1 MKKIYLVQFEE
12 YSDAFTAFE
21 EYGNAYDFASAY
33 AESMPGRHR
42 APADMIREAFLL
54 DGGPSLRDALRD
66 AFATFEADVADE
78 LDRIGAETEEYWR
91 SRDDND

>member
-21 EYGNAYDFASAY
+21 EYGNAYDFAAAY

-54 DGGPSLRDALRD
+54 DGSPSLRNV
-66 AFATFEADVADE
+66 FATFETDVADE

-91 SRDDND
+91 GRNDND

>member
-1 MKKIYLVQFEE
+1 MRKIYLVQFEE

-21 EYGNAYDFASAY
+21 TYENAYDFAAAY

-42 APADMIREAFLL
+42 SPADMVREALL
-54 DGGPSLRDALRD
+54 MDDGPRLSDL
-66 AFATFEADVADE
+66 FATFEADAADE
-78 LDRIGAETEEYWR
+78 LDRIGRETDDQWR

>member
-21 EYGNAYDFASAY
+21 DYGNAYDFASVY
-33 AESMPGRHR
+33 IESMPNHG
-42 APADMIREAFLL
+42 AKTASAMI
-54 DGGPSLRDALRD
+54 RD
-66 AFATFEADVADE
+66 AFLMDAGRERGAFPDFDRDVNAE

-91 SRDDND
+91 SRNE

>member
-1 MKKIYLVQFEE
+1 MKKIHLVQFEE
-12 YSDAFTAFE
+12 YSDAFCAFE
-21 EYGNAYDFASAY
+21 EYGNAYDFAAAY

-42 APADMIREAFLL
+42 SPADMIREAFLM
-54 DGGPSLRDALRD
+54 DGGPSLRDV
-66 AFATFEADVADE
+66 FSTFEADVADE

>member
-21 EYGNAYDFASAY
+21 TYENAYDFASAY

-42 APADMIREAFLL
+42 ASADMIREAFLL
-54 DGGPSLRDALRD
+54 DDGAS
-66 AFATFEADVADE
+66 FAKGMMEW
-78 LDRIGAETEEYWR
+78 L
-91 SRDDND
+91 ND